1 MLCYNYINEEMLEF
15 QGEIARMT
23 MLKKALVS
31 LFTVIMFTAVITLP
45 IDTASAA
52 SKPSGAAI
60 VKEGKKY
67 LGVRYLYGGTS
78 PRGFDCSG
86 FTSYTFKKKNVKLPR
101 TAAEQYKRGKSVS
114 KKNLRAGDLVFF
126 KTTSKTKIS
135 HVGIYV
141 GNNKFIH
148 SAGKGVAITSI
159 NDPYY
164 WKSKYAGARRVL

>member
-1 MLCYNYINEEMLEF
+1 MEF

>member
-1 MLCYNYINEEMLEF
+1 MLEF
-15 QGEIARMT
+15 QGESARMT

-31 LFTVIMFTAVITLP
+31 LFAVITFAAVITQP

-52 SKPSGAAI
+52 AKPSGSAI
-60 VKEGKKY
+60 IKEGKKH
-67 LGVRYLYGGTS
+67 LGVRYQYGGTT
-78 PRGFDCSG
+78 PKGFDCSG

-101 TAAEQYKRGKSVS
+101 TAAEQYKKGKSVS
-114 KKNLRAGDLVFF
+114 KKNLKAGDLVFF

-135 HVGIYV
+135 HVGIYA

>member
-1 MLCYNYINEEMLEF
+1 
-15 QGEIARMT
+15 MT

-31 LFTVIMFTAVITLP
+31 LFAVITFAAVITQP

-52 SKPSGAAI
+52 AKPSGSAI
-60 VKEGKKY
+60 VKEGKKH
-67 LGVRYLYGGTS
+67 LGVRYLYGGTT
-78 PRGFDCSG
+78 PKGFDCSG
-86 FTSYTFKKKNVKLPR
+86 FTSYTFKKKKVKLPR
-101 TAAEQYKRGKSVS
+101 TAAEQYKKGKSVS
-114 KKNLRAGDLVFF
+114 KKNLKAGDLVFF

-148 SAGKGVAITSI
+148 SAGKGVSVTSI

-164 WKSKYAGARRVL
+164 WKSKYAGARRVI

>member
-1 MLCYNYINEEMLEF
+1 
-15 QGEIARMT
+15 MT
-23 MLKKALVS
+23 MFKKALIS
-31 LFTVIMFTAVITLP
+31 LFAVITFAAVITQP

-52 SKPSGAAI
+52 AKPSGSAI
-60 VKEGKKY
+60 VKEGKKH
-67 LGVRYLYGGTS
+67 LGVRYLYGGTT
-78 PRGFDCSG
+78 PKGFDCSG
-86 FTSYTFKKKNVKLPR
+86 FTSYTFKKKKVKLPR
-101 TAAEQYKRGKSVS
+101 TAAQQYKKGKSVS
-114 KKNLRAGDLVFF
+114 KKNLKAGDLVFF

-148 SAGKGVAITSI
+148 SAGKGVSITSI

>member
-1 MLCYNYINEEMLEF
+1 
-15 QGEIARMT
+15 MT

-31 LFTVIMFTAVITLP
+31 LFAVITFAAVITQP

-52 SKPSGAAI
+52 AKPSGSAI
-60 VKEGKKY
+60 VKESKKH
-67 LGVRYLYGGTS
+67 LGVRYLYGGTT
-78 PRGFDCSG
+78 PKGFDCSG
-86 FTSYTFKKKNVKLPR
+86 FTSYTFKKKKVKLPR
-101 TAAEQYKRGKSVS
+101 TAAEQYKKGKSVS
-114 KKNLRAGDLVFF
+114 KKNLKAGDLVFF

-148 SAGKGVAITSI
+148 SAGKGVSVTSI